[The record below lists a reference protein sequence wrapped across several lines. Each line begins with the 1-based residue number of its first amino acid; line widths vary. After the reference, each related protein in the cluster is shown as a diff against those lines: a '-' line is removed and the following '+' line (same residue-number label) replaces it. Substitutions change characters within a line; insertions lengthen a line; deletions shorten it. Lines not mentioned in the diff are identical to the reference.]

1 MLSAIYLLRKINK
14 EMKKNKEL
22 KFSTQRKLSKKQ
34 KRKAFHVRR
43 KGKKVE
49 QRSLEHGQV
58 ASKSMTFYWDNILI
72 ETRNVF
78 PFNEVISYV
87 ELDQKRKP
95 RQVKVNISTLHE
107 GRLEGR
113 SISER
118 EVEDTVLL
126 GLQVDDV
133 ESNGDKV
140 FFNKYFY
147 RDDMCVVGTTHP
159 GRVNVR
165 TAYRITD
172 IGDDGFLKR
181 SVEWLRKPLASRN
194 KVARFYVVDRTTS
207 EIYAQDPV
215 VQALLFITTLA
226 ERMPDGKFKD
236 GPLTKAM
243 KKMLA
248 RNKKLEKKLNLIP
261 WDSKTDMGT
270 TFNPVPSHDYSFVV
284 EIDKPKSGKL
294 DDLTKLFLKN
304 SGLDVDKY
312 SNKMMVLPD
321 SDSDTAVIMFDLRD
335 FSGDEHFWAQ

>member
-1 MLSAIYLLRKINK
+1 
-14 EMKKNKEL
+14 MKKNKLEL
-22 KFSTQRKLSKKQ
+22 KFSTQRKLSKKE

-43 KGKKVE
+43 KGKKVQ
-49 QRSLEHGQV
+49 QRSFEHGQAV
-58 ASKSMTFYWDNILI
+58 RKNMTFYWDNVLI

-78 PFNEVISYV
+78 PFNEVMSYI
-87 ELDQKRKP
+87 ELDQRRKP
-95 RQVKVNISTLHE
+95 RQVKVDISTLHE

-118 EVEDTVLL
+118 EVEDTVQL

-133 ESNGDKV
+133 VTDGDKV

-147 RDDMCVVGTTHP
+147 RDDLCVVGTAHK
-159 GRVNVR
+159 GSVNVR

-172 IGDDGFLKR
+172 IGDVGFLKK
-181 SVEWLRKPLASRN
+181 SVEWLRRPLAARN

-215 VQALLFITTLA
+215 VQALVFITTLA
-226 ERMPDGKFKD
+226 ERMPGGKLKD

-270 TFNPVPSHDYSFVV
+270 TFNPNPRHDYSFVV
-284 EIDKPKSGKL
+284 EIDKPESGKL

-312 SNKMMVLPD
+312 SNKMMTLPD
-321 SDSDTAVIMFDLRD
+321 LDSDTAVIMFDLRD